1 MAVPVPSNAADAS
14 PGLNF
19 GGPSGLNS
27 RTLYR
32 AKVSTIGESGSKTS
46 RKRGLW
52 DGLGDTLFTDD
63 DEEEDLE
70 SLKGTELERV
80 EGMGTPA
87 TDNVHQRRE
96 PNRAAENE

>member
-19 GGPSGLNS
+19 DGPSGPNS

-32 AKVSTIGESGSKTS
+32 AKVSTIGGSGSKTS
-46 RKRGLW
+46 RKRGMW
-52 DGLGDTLFTDD
+52 DGLGDTLSTNDD
-63 DEEEDLE
+63 EEDLE
-70 SLKGTELERV
+70 SLKETELECV
-80 EGMGTPA
+80 KGMGTPA